1 MSRIVPA
8 MRLNEHAGDALHLI
22 RAWAPDS
29 IMLGP
34 HTYTQPVLVAPQALH
49 ADLTATHPQ
58 QLDDASLAALW
69 ALSPQVVLLGVG
81 SRSRPAPGN
90 LRAVFARRGVA
101 LEAMD
106 LGAACRTYN
115 VLAQEG
121 RAVAALLFP
130 GVAETS

>member
-1 MSRIVPA
+1 MA
-8 MRLNEHAGDALHLI
+8 AH
-22 RAWAPDS
+22 
-29 IMLGP
+29 
-34 HTYTQPVLVAPQALH
+34 ALH
-49 ADLTATHPQ
+49 ADLTAQHPQ

-69 ALSPQVVLLGVG
+69 ALSPQVVLLGAG
-81 SRSRPAPGN
+81 SRSRPADRA
-90 LRAVFARRGVA
+90 LRAVFARRSVA

-130 GVAETS
+130 GLGDTP

>member
-22 RAWAPDS
+22 RAWSPDN
-29 IMLGP
+29 ITLGP
-34 HTYTQPVLVAPQALH
+34 QTYTQAVLVAPQALH
-49 ADLTATHPQ
+49 PDLPAQRPE
-58 QLDDASLAALW
+58 QLDDGSLAALW

-81 SRSRPAPGN
+81 SRSRPASAG

-130 GVAETS
+130 GVGDA

>member
-8 MRLNEHAGDALHLI
+8 MRLNEHPGDALHLI
-22 RAWAPDS
+22 RAWSPDS
-29 IMLGP
+29 ITLGL
-34 HTYTQPVLVAPQALH
+34 HTYTHALLVAPHALH
-49 ADLTATHPQ
+49 PELPAQRPE
-58 QLDDASLAALW
+58 QLDDASLAPLW
-69 ALSPQVVLLGVG
+69 ALAPQVVLMGAG
-81 SRSRPAPGN
+81 SRSRPASST

-130 GVAETS
+130 GVGDA